1 MNAPTTRGAAIAA
14 KCKDCIHDP
23 AAAGTWREQVA
34 ACQCTDCPLWRFRP
48 VQVGASCPAWIKS
61 HDPADLPEGWA
72 RLEQSEAVRRMRQ
85 WVADK
90 ANGCAV
96 RANGGTRTPDPMQPH
111 CPDPAPAGM
120 ADFGDTP

>member
-1 MNAPTTRGAAIAA
+1 MNTPTTRGAAIAA

-48 VQVGASCPAWIKS
+48 VQNGPSCPAWIKS
-61 HDPADLPEGWA
+61 HDPADWPEGWA

-85 WVADK
+85 SIADK
-90 ANGCAV
+90 ANARPVQAG
-96 RANGGTRTPDPMQPH
+96 RGTRGTGAMVTPR
-111 CPDPAPAGM
+111 AGM
-120 ADFGDTP
+120 P